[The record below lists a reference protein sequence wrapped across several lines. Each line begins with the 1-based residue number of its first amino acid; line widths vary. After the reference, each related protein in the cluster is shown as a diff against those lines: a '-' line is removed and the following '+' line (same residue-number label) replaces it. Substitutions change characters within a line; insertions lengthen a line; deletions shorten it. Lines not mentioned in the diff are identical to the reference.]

1 MCSQWLVAVMMTNEP
16 VVDANFNDE
25 LLARLYDPLD
35 PDRSDLEIY
44 TQLITAIDAHKILD
58 LGCGTGTF
66 ACIPAGAGFE
76 VTGVDPAGASLVV
89 AREKPEAA
97 RVHWVHGTVHDLP
110 TGDFDAAVMTAN
122 VAMVFTD
129 DAQWQNTLQRIALAL
144 KPGGTLIFETRR
156 PEVRAWE
163 QWTEQLTRET
173 TVVAGQG
180 AVTTWVQVLG
190 YDNELLRFRETF
202 RFEDETEM
210 ISESTLRYR
219 NREHIEATLDA
230 AGFEVR
236 EVLDAPDRPGR
247 QLIFV
252 AQRRMNG

>member
-66 ACIPAGAGFE
+66 ACILAGSGFE

-202 RFEDETEM
+202 RFENETEM

>member
-66 ACIPAGAGFE
+66 ACILAGAGFE

-110 TGDFDAAVMTAN
+110 IGDFDAAVMTAN

>member
-66 ACIPAGAGFE
+66 ACILAGAGFE

-156 PEVRAWE
+156 PEVRVWE